1 MHGARRIL
9 SDSVLLNQTKVQLEN
24 RRRDAKRNK
33 VARHVEVE
41 MAVNSAMDGAP
52 LDPLESLQGV
62 TSEELRIMQS
72 AVNGSAEPDA
82 QPSPTA
88 SSAAASWTWYLASQT
103 WQTSKDI
110 ASGVYSSGIFSH
122 ETSGQDK
129 KRQ

>member
-1 MHGARRIL
+1 
-9 SDSVLLNQTKVQLEN
+9 
-24 RRRDAKRNK
+24 
-33 VARHVEVE
+33 

-52 LDPLESLQGV
+52 LDPLESLPGV
-62 TSEELRIMQS
+62 TSEELRSMHS

-88 SSAAASWTWYLASQT
+88 ASSSTASWTWYLASQT

-122 ETSGQDK
+122 EVPSQDK